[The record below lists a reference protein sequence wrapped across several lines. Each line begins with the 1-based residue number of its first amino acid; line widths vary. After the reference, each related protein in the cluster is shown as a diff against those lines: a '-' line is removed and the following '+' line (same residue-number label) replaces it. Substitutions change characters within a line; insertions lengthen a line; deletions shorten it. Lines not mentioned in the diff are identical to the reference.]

1 MPSDTIEFKVQQDYD
16 LSKDGEKII
25 MIKLNYGNDGTKKIL
40 VFNKKR

>member
-25 MIKLNYGNDGTKKIL
+25 IGKFVLIKKK
-40 VFNKKR
+40 